1 MATFWKSFWRETGK
15 NTGKWTSNKV
25 FGNKGWAT
33 PKRHILDTD
42 EVNNKSTSSKRKSR
56 SSSSTSSS
64 RRSLSSDSTSSNEET
79 EATYNGFELVDKI
92 NESDFGDSA
101 DSICEALDDLFPLL
115 ADTGYAY
122 DGSIKEK
129 IRSGIFHL
137 RRKGAHYEAEYY
149 EKRLKK
155 KSSGKVI
162 FILLLVGF
170 LAVGF
175 GLIFSG
181 VLD

>member
-1 MATFWKSFWRETGK
+1 MSNFWKNFWRETGK
-15 NTGKWTSNKV
+15 NTGKYTSNKV

-42 EVNNKSTSSKRKSR
+42 EVSNKSTLTKRR
-56 SSSSTSSS
+56 SSSSSSTP
-64 RRSLSSDSTSSNEET
+64 SSKET
-79 EATYNGFELVDKI
+79 EAIYDGFELVDKI
-92 NESDFGDSA
+92 NESDFGDSIN
-101 DSICEALDDLFPLL
+101 SICEALDDLFPLL

-129 IRSGIFHL
+129 IHSGIFHL
-137 RRKGAHYEAEYY
+137 RRKGAHYEADYY

-155 KSSGKVI
+155 KSLGKVI
-162 FILLLVGF
+162 FIVVLIGF
-170 LAVGF
+170 LAVMISLAF
-175 GLIFSG
+175 LG

>member
-1 MATFWKSFWRETGK
+1 MANFWKSFWRETGK
-15 NTGKWTSNKV
+15 NTGKWASNKV

-42 EVNNKSTSSKRKSR
+42 EGSKKSTSS
-56 SSSSTSSS
+56 T
-64 RRSLSSDSTSSNEET
+64 RRSHSSDSISSNEET

-92 NESDFGDSA
+92 NESDFGDSV

-162 FILLLVGF
+162 FIVLLVGF
-170 LAVGF
+170 LALGF